1 MKAYGHK
8 SYDQISCRYGCCTT
22 SYGKMKDC
30 REQADKQRRKTARQ
44 VGKKDIFT
52 GLISED

>member
-8 SYDQISCRYGCCTT
+8 RYDQISCRYGCCTT
-22 SYGKMKDC
+22 SYGKMKNC

-52 GLISED
+52 GLIYED